1 MEASDDQNL
10 YARWLSNE
18 LTPEEHERLE
28 ASGEAEI
35 LRQIIRRT
43 DSYRLPELDEQTYA
57 RIRARI
63 ERQQAKIVPFYRKR
77 TFIAVAAS
85 LALLIGLFWFYRTTG
100 DTPLTD
106 PVELAGKTGDV
117 KTYVLA
123 DKTNITLY
131 GKSTV
136 TYDKASFGKDR
147 VLQLEGE
154 AYFDVR
160 KKGAFT
166 VELPL
171 GTVAVTGTEFNV
183 LADDNLLSVRC
194 YEGSVEVT
202 ANGKTTVLTPGK
214 GVRIEGKA
222 QHDPYAF
229 NLSQIGPQKTSRQV
243 ENISLREVCTSLS
256 LQYGVTFDTGNTD
269 QDRSFTG
276 TIALTNLE
284 TALTLVCEPMQ
295 LKWRKE
301 GKRIFLENR

>member
-10 YARWLSNE
+10 YARWLTNE
-18 LTPEEHERLE
+18 LTPEERERLE

-35 LRQIIRRT
+35 LRRIVART
-43 DSYRLPELDEQTYA
+43 DNYRLPELDSTTYA
-57 RIRARI
+57 QIRARI
-63 ERQQAKIVPFYRKR
+63 DRQQAKIVPFYRKR
-77 TFIAVAAS
+77 VFVAIAAS
-85 LALLIGLFWFYRTTG
+85 LALLVGLFWFYRTTG

-106 PVELAGKTGDV
+106 PVELAGKTGSV
-117 KTYVLA
+117 KTFTLA
-123 DKTNITLY
+123 DNTHLTLY
-131 GKSTV
+131 GKSTI
-136 TYDKASFGKDR
+136 TYDKASYGKDR
-147 VLQLEGE
+147 VLQLKGE

-171 GTVAVTGTEFNV
+171 GKVDVTGTEFNV
-183 LADDNLLSVRC
+183 LANDSLLSVRC

-214 GVRIEGKA
+214 GVRIKGQA
-222 QHDPYAF
+222 QPDNYDF
-229 NLSQIGPQKTSRQV
+229 QLTQSGPQKTSRQV
-243 ENISLREVCTSLS
+243 ENLSLREVCTSLS

-269 QDRSFTG
+269 PDRSFTG

-295 LKWRKE
+295 ITWRKE